1 MMAAKSSQFF
11 NTYGKVLSLFSMMIL
26 GALIPQAYEFSFL
39 IQYLL
44 MVMLFFAFL
53 DINLRPQAFP
63 KSVIWILLAN
73 TAVAFLGYRLF
84 ASHNLTFALV
94 AFMTG
99 IAPSAIASP
108 VVIGFIQG
116 QVEYAVAAVLLTNLS
131 SAVIVPLALP
141 SLMGSAIP
149 ISILDVLQTAFI
161 LIFVP
166 LILAQLVTRLPQNAR
181 AIVRKGKRFSFVLWL
196 ASLFLV
202 SAKASDFIRSENISS
217 VSVLVDIALIAL
229 GVCVINF
236 SLGAWIGG
244 TQFRREASQA
254 LGQKNLGYVIWIA
267 LTFINPL
274 VAIGPMFYIVY
285 HHLYNSWLIYR
296 FEKQRSRV

>member
-1 MMAAKSSQFF
+1 MAARSSQFI

-26 GALIPQAYEFSFL
+26 GALIPQANKFSFL

-53 DINLRPQAFP
+53 DISLKPQAFP

-73 TAVAFLGYRLF
+73 TAVAFFGYGLF

-116 QVEYAVAAVLLTNLS
+116 QVEYVVAAVLLTNLS

-149 ISILDVLQTAFI
+149 VSILDVLQTAFI

-166 LILAQLVTRLPQNAR
+166 LILAQLVSRLPQNVQD
-181 AIVRKGKRFSFVLWL
+181 IVRKGKRFSFVLWL

-202 SAKASDFIRSENISS
+202 SAKASDFIRSENIGS
-217 VSVLVDIALIAL
+217 VMVLVEIALIAL

-244 TQFRREASQA
+244 PQFRREASQA

>member
-1 MMAAKSSQFF
+1 MKAAKSSQFF

-73 TAVAFLGYRLF
+73 TAVAFLGYGLF